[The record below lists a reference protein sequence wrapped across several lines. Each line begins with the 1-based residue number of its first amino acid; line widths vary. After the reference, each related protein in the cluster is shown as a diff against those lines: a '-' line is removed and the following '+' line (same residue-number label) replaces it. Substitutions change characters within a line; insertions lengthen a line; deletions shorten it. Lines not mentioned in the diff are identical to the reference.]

1 MNDGS
6 RDATER
12 LILDAAS
19 RRRDIGLINLS
30 RNFGKEAALFAGM
43 RHAAGDAVIPLDV
56 DLQDPPEVIP
66 AMIAR
71 WLEGAKVVNARRA
84 SRDGDSR
91 MKTFTASSTRWPSI
105 RCRAGS
111 SG

>member
-71 WLEGAKVVNARRA
+71 WLEGAKKA
-84 SRDGDSR
+84 
-91 MKTFTASSTRWPSI
+91 
-105 RCRAGS
+105 
-111 SG
+111 